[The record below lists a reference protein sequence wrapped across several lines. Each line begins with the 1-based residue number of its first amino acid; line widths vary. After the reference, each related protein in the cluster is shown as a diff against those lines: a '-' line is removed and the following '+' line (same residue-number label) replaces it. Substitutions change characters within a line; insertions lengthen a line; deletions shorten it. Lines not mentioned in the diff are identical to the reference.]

1 MSDDTR
7 EKLAR
12 EQAALARAL
21 GLGEPVP
28 AGFDAERVRASADTL
43 LAKRRRLV
51 QRAWPALSSAL
62 GEDFTERFN
71 TWARSHPLLGVEPH
85 PLSDGRRFAESL
97 RATGPLPEAVEGEL
111 LGFDLR
117 WRLSP
122 DGGLLPRRGVV
133 LKMARLE
140 TARRRVLAVRLP
152 WGRILRWRL
161 PG

>member
-1 MSDDTR
+1 MSDEAR

-51 QRAWPALSSAL
+51 QRAWPALAAAL
-62 GEDFTERFN
+62 GKDFAERFN

-85 PLSDGRRFAESL
+85 PLSDGRRFAEAL
-97 RATGPLPEAVEGEL
+97 RAAGPLPEAVEGEL
-111 LGFDLR
+111 FGFDLR
-117 WRLSP
+117 WRLTP
-122 DGGLLPRRGVV
+122 EGGLLPRRGLV
-133 LKMARLE
+133 LKVARLE
-140 TARRRVLAVRLP
+140 TTRRRVLAIRLP
-152 WGRILRWRL
+152 WGRVLRCWL